1 MSDFARTN
9 VNVLECDLD
18 TCSLT
23 YGVSPCTAAAGVGN
37 ECRNTFKTC
46 QDKPNY
52 ARATKTYKFVTLG
65 APLQGSDPMRPYI
78 KSVAL
83 SPTEIDPEAG
93 VARRADVK
101 LVLVDDVC
109 SDIGLDP
116 YVTTRAQAAQG
127 TYWTRLLARV
137 HNYSGR
143 WARLKRAYFTAG
155 WDDGQFVT
163 ENYIIDSIKGPVR
176 GEVTIILKDPIKL
189 ADRQKVPFPTSGKLA
204 VALGTNDLQII
215 LNAGDGLEYE
225 SAGYVRVGDQV
236 IRYTHKHVA
245 QGWNFSD
252 GALEGWTTSNASA
265 TGSTDAVTLTA
276 TAGDPNFR
284 VVGIA
289 IAGGANRYVRARIRQ
304 LVAGTWQGTLF
315 YRTDLHGESGSYYK
329 QIAEPVD
336 LATGAWVIVTF
347 DMHNLTVGGVDWSQE
362 TITGLRLDIV
372 SGAVGSFEIDWI
384 GYAAND
390 SFDADVLYLPDS
402 TYRSQFKTT
411 AVAAKVGDGV
421 QQCKVFVDQPVSSV
435 IEQLLNAAGIDDSYI
450 DIAGM
455 QSEDNAWL
463 GSRYNITAC
472 IPEPED
478 ITALLGELC
487 QQTNAMLW
495 WSPTEQKVKYKVL
508 APSAPNVVI
517 GATLTDDA
525 NFIMDSVKVD
535 TLDAHRLTFFGVYYD
550 LATATANRKE
560 NKNYLRG
567 ELYIDVDAESDNE
580 YGDRRQKIFQ
590 SRWFGADNDVA
601 MATLAA
607 RKISHYRDAPKKIE
621 FKLDPKD
628 AAIVE
633 GDLYDITTDQITDE
647 SGAAKTVRALI
658 VKRKDNQGDVEV
670 TALTTTFDRRYG
682 FIAPAGYPN
691 YASASAAQRA
701 YAYISNSAGL
711 MSDGSKGYL
720 VI

>member
-9 VNVLECDLD
+9 VSVLECDLD

-23 YGVSPCTAAAGVGN
+23 YGLAPCTAAAGVGN

-83 SPTEIDPEAG
+83 APTEIDPEAG

-101 LVLVDDVC
+101 LVLIDDVC
-109 SDIGLDP
+109 SDVGLDP
-116 YVTTRAQAAQG
+116 YVATRAQAAQG
-127 TYWTRLLARV
+127 TYWTRLLGRV

-155 WDDGQFVT
+155 WDTAQFVT
-163 ENYIIDSIKGPVR
+163 ENYIIDSIKGPMR
-176 GEVTIILKDPIKL
+176 GEVTITLKDPIKL
-189 ADRQKVPFPTSGKLA
+189 ADRQKVPAPTSGKLA
-204 VALGTNDLQII
+204 VALATGDLKIT
-215 LNAGDGLEYE
+215 LNAGDGTQYE
-225 SAGYVRVGDQV
+225 AAGYVRVGDQV
-236 IRYTHKHVA
+236 IRYTHKHVV

-252 GALEGWTTSNASA
+252 SSLDGWTVTNGTFTGA
-265 TGSTDAVTLTA
+265 TDTA
-276 TAGDPNFR
+276 TFTATVADAR
-284 VVGIA
+284 IA
-289 IAGGANRYVRARIRQ
+289 RSGLAVLGGSNRYVRLRLRQ
-304 LVAGTWQGTLF
+304 LVAGTWEGNLYYSTAM
-315 YRTDLHGESGSYYK
+315 HGESASYYK
-329 QIAEPVD
+329 SVSVPSD
-336 LATGAWVIVTF
+336 LAAGSWVTVTF
-347 DMHNLTVGGVDWSQE
+347 DMHNLTAGGTDWSQN
-362 TITGLRLDIV
+362 TITSLRLDLV
-372 SGAVGSFEIDWI
+372 SGAAGSFEIDWI

-421 QQCKVFVDQPVSSV
+421 QQSKVFVSQSVSAV

-450 DIAGM
+450 DIAGL
-455 QSEDNAWL
+455 QAEDNAWL
-463 GSRYNITAC
+463 GSRYTITAC

-495 WSPTEQKVKYKVL
+495 WSPTAQKVKYKVL

-525 NFIMDSVKVD
+525 NFILDSVKVEP
-535 TLDAHRLTFFGVYYD
+535 LDAQRLTFFGVYYD

-560 NKNYLRG
+560 NKNFLKG
-567 ELYIDVDAESDNE
+567 DLYIDADAESANE

-590 SRWFGADNDVA
+590 SRWFGAGNDVA

-633 GDLYDITTDQITDE
+633 GDLYDLTTDQLTDE
-647 SGAAKTVRALI
+647 SGAPKTVRVLI
-658 VKRKDNQGDVEV
+658 VKRKDNQGDVDV

-691 YASASAAQRA
+691 YNAASPAQRA